1 MNNND
6 LATFTL
12 TSETDKE
19 HFLVVVDN
27 HQDGSYQDHIYC
39 VDGWQ
44 DRVRAI
50 VKKRAKIG
58 SEVRVYRSL
67 SWGECCSYMNGA
79 QNCKKITVIAENLK

>member
-12 TSETDKE
+12 TSETDKK

-27 HQDGSYQDHIYC
+27 HQDGSYQNHIYC

-44 DRVRAI
+44 DRVRAM
-50 VKKRAKIG
+50 VKKRANIG
-58 SEVRVYRSL
+58 SEVRVYISL
-67 SWGECCSYMNGA
+67 SWGECCSYLNDEK
-79 QNCKKITVIAENLK
+79 NCKKIIVTAESLK